1 MSITEYAK
9 LQENNLDLIQE
20 IYSEYNDL
28 LNMRNDM
35 AEHGYDTE
43 DVDAMIKFIK
53 AGLDNSGIDFE

>member
-35 AEHGYDTE
+35 AEHGYDTDNHVWVGGD
-43 DVDAMIKFIK
+43 DVGWVEIESLGD
-53 AGLDNSGIDFE
+53 